1 MKPMVSVIMPAY
13 NAERFISIAVE
24 SVLHQTLTDWELLI
38 MDDCSTD
45 GTPELIAALA
55 MTDPRIKVHYN
66 PRNMGVAKTR
76 NHALSL
82 SQGQYIAFLDSDDY
96 WHPTKLENQIALM
109 QKTGAGLCYTS
120 YALVDETGAPVRND
134 YLVPETVSF
143 RQLLKEN
150 VIGCS
155 TVVLSAELMEQRRFD
170 PDYYHEDYV
179 LWLHLLRDGIIAAGC
194 PQVLTDWRYQDNS
207 RSFNKWNSLHKR
219 WDIYR
224 HNLRLPIINSLYFL
238 MYYVVAGLI
247 KYRKR

>member
-1 MKPMVSVIMPAY
+1 MKPLVSVIMPAY

-45 GTPELIAALA
+45 STPEIIAAFAAL
-55 MTDPRIKVHYN
+55 DPRIKAH
-66 PRNMGVAKTR
+66 RNLENVGVAKTR

-82 SQGQYIAFLDSDDY
+82 STGTYIAFLDSDDF
-96 WHPTKLENQIALM
+96 WHPTKLEKQVALM

-120 YALVDETGAPVRND
+120 YALVDERGTPIRND

-143 RQLLKEN
+143 QQLLKEN

-155 TVVLSAELMEQRRFD
+155 TVVLSAGLMEQRRFNT
-170 PDYYHEDYV
+170 DYYHEDYV
-179 LWLHLLRDGIIAAGC
+179 LWLHLLQDGVVAAGC
-194 PQVLTDWRYQDNS
+194 PQVLTDWRYQETS

-224 HNLRLPIINSLYFL
+224 HNLGLSLPKSLYCL
-238 MYYVVAGLI
+238 LYYILAGLI